1 MNETIKNMIADIEA
15 MKAKLEEEIEKQE
28 PHLSY
33 DIKNGYV
40 SFEKEMMAK
49 QQANMKSLWQWFT
62 ETPLLHLLS
71 SPVVYMM
78 VFPAMLLDV
87 MLFIY
92 TNVVSRVFKFDF
104 LPRNAY
110 VVFDRQYLGYL
121 NSMEKLNCM
130 YCSYFNGLMAY
141 ASAVAGRTELF
152 FCPIKHAKKIAY
164 KHEYYDAFLGY
175 GDEEKYQKKLKKL
188 REETLA

>member
-15 MKAKLEEEIEKQE
+15 MKAKLGEEIEKHE
-28 PHLSY
+28 AHLSY
-33 DIKNGYV
+33 EIKNGYV
-40 SFEKEMMAK
+40 AFEDDIIEK
-49 QQANMKSLWQWFT
+49 QQENMKSLWQWFT

-110 VVFDRQYLGYL
+110 VGNL
-121 NSMEKLNCM
+121 
-130 YCSYFNGLMAY
+130 
-141 ASAVAGRTELF
+141 
-152 FCPIKHAKKIAY
+152 
-164 KHEYYDAFLGY
+164 
-175 GDEEKYQKKLKKL
+175 
-188 REETLA
+188 

>member
-1 MNETIKNMIADIEA
+1 MNDTIKNMIADIEA
-15 MKAKLEEEIEKQE
+15 MKVKLGKEIEKQE
-28 PHLSY
+28 SHVSY
-33 DIKNGYV
+33 EIKNGYV
-40 SFEKEMMAK
+40 AFEKEILEK
-49 QQANMKSLWQWFT
+49 QQENMKSLWQWFT

-92 TNVVSRVFKFDF
+92 TKVVSGVFKFNF
-104 LPRNAY
+104 PPRDEY

-141 ASAVAGRTELF
+141 ASAIAGRTEF
-152 FCPIKHAKKIAY
+152 YFCPIKHAKKIAY

-175 GDEEKYQKKLKKL
+175 GDEERYQEKLKKL
-188 REETLA
+188 REEKR

>member
-1 MNETIKNMIADIEA
+1 MNNTIKNLIEDIEV
-15 MKAKLEEEIEKQE
+15 MKAKLGEEIEKE
-28 PHLSY
+28 AANISY
-33 DIKNGYV
+33 EIDNGYV
-40 SFEKEMMAK
+40 RFEEEIRTRHKE
-49 QQANMKSLWQWFT
+49 NMKTLFVWFS
-62 ETPLLHLLS
+62 ETPILHFLS

-92 TNVVSRVFKFDF
+92 TKVVSSVFKFTF
-104 LPRNAY
+104 PSRNKY

-121 NSMEKLNCM
+121 NSIEKINCM

-141 ASAVAGRTELF
+141 SGAIASRTELY

-175 GDEEKYQKKLKKL
+175 GDGEKYQEKLKEL
-188 REETLA
+188 REESI

>member
-15 MKAKLEEEIEKQE
+15 MKAKLGEEIDKQE
-28 PHLSY
+28 AHLSY

-49 QQANMKSLWQWFT
+49 QQENMKSLWQWFT

-130 YCSYFNGLMAY
+130 YCSYFNGLTAY